1 MRNSTLILLFF
12 IISCISFNAEARQ
25 KSTEYSADKRIRT
38 YSYDPNEVYVYVGH
52 YLFQSSIEFE
62 PKETIVNI
70 AMGNSLGWQVTSPGG
85 SRIFLKP
92 IAKDAATNMTVIT
105 NRRTYLFE
113 LYAETAEEGMQDADM
128 TFVSRFIYP
137 DSEEKSGSLR
147 QYAGSNLPNI
157 ERNPEKYNF
166 NYTITGSRLVSPLK
180 VFDDGVFTYLQFRDK
195 NADVPAIFL
204 VGKMGHESLI
214 NFRVEGPYIVIEQV
228 GQQFT
233 LRYGDEVACLF
244 NESNPLKRIPEP
256 RVVKFL
262 GIF

>member
-1 MRNSTLILLFF
+1 MRNKLLFILMLLIACSPF
-12 IISCISFNAEARQ
+12 SAHARQ
-25 KSTEYSADKRIRT
+25 FSTEYSADKRVRT
-38 YSYDPNEVYVYVGH
+38 YTYDANEVYVYIGH

-70 AMGNSLGWQVTSPGG
+70 AMGNSLGWQITPSG
-85 SRIFLKP
+85 SRIFIKP
-92 IAKDAATNMTVIT
+92 VAKDAATNMTVIT
-105 NRRTYLFE
+105 NKRTYLFE
-113 LYAETAEEGMQDADM
+113 LYAKTAEEGMQDADM
-128 TFVSRFIYP
+128 TFISRFIYP
-137 DSEEKSGSLR
+137 ESYDQSGTLR
-147 QYAGSNLPNI
+147 QYASSTLPNL
-157 ERNPEKYNF
+157 EKNADKYNF
-166 NYTITGSRLVSPLK
+166 NYTITGSHLITPLK

-195 NADVPAIFL
+195 NADIPAIFV

-214 NFRVEGPYIVIEQV
+214 NYRVEGPYIVIEQV

-256 RVVKFL
+256 RVTKFL